1 MLHSHLRSQP
11 KCFAYGACH
20 GSVWPNLA
28 AHFGPIV
35 HANVVVHSTVWGS
48 GRWGRYTT
56 TDCCGQCAIYQ
67 SIYASILPGDL
78 GSNVSI
84 ACAAL
89 VYAQE
94 AAARQHICSSDYR
107 RAHTYEYVCVCTQRG
122 AATILPNSGEVQYTG
137 PSITLCCAVLLV
149 RRITNSAGASY
160 GSRKMLA
167 LLVSFLD
174 RQLPSLHPLS
184 AVCCHCQHLLHS

>member
-1 MLHSHLRSQP
+1 MGEVQYYRLLR
-11 KCFAYGACH
+11 AMCH
-20 GSVWPNLA
+20 ISIHICIDTSRSVA
-28 AHFGPIV
+28 
-35 HANVVVHSTVWGS
+35 
-48 GRWGRYTT
+48 
-56 TDCCGQCAIYQ
+56 
-67 SIYASILPGDL
+67 GDF

-84 ACAAL
+84 ACVAL

-122 AATILPNSGEVQYTG
+122 AATILPNSGGVQYTG

-149 RRITNSAGASY
+149 PRITNSAGASY

-167 LLVSFLD
+167 LPVSFLD
-174 RQLPSLHPLS
+174 RQLPSLHPPFMCV
-184 AVCCHCQHLLHS
+184 ATANTCCIHKYYSNFRAQRFA